1 MCLPNVAVTCL
12 CTYVDH
18 HWPQVEL
25 DYDQPMT
32 VYVESVSGPQ
42 HHFTVTAFD
51 AQHCPGAAMF
61 LFEGEFGTILYTGDF
76 RYTGS
81 SSYTSLSNHSLPC
94 CAAQLSVNHSLSVSP
109 LPPPPQTSSMLLV
122 LYSLYIG
129 LGAVTGH
136 GLALVDAVCVC
147 GMVLEGNLQRMRQ
160 TMNHTERFGPKGLCQ
175 LIPLNQN
182 LLCDLLF
189 AKSFA
194 QQFPFETIHYIALS
208 FDSISVWNHY
218 AVHMSVYSSV
228 LFMKAD
234 VAHAGPN
241 MQYIVHPY
249 VLQM

>member
-1 MCLPNVAVTCL
+1 MLL
-12 CTYVDH
+12 SH
-18 HWPQVEL
+18 
-25 DYDQPMT
+25 
-32 VYVESVSGPQ
+32 VYVHMWTITDPRWSLITISQWRCMWRVWVAHNTTSLWLPL
-42 HHFTVTAFD
+42 TLSTARERP
-51 AQHCPGAAMF
+51 C
-61 LFEGEFGTILYTGDF
+61 
-76 RYTGS
+76 S
-81 SSYTSLSNHSLPC
+81 SSRESLGRSSTLETSGTRFIFLHVSIQSLSSLLCRSAFCQP
-94 CAAQLSVNHSLSVSP
+94 LSICITSST
-109 LPPPPQTSSMLLV
+109 PPQTSSMLLV

-175 LIPLNQN
+175 LITLNQN

-241 MQYIVHPY
+241 TQYIVHPY